1 MSAMRLPRYS
11 LPPSN
16 DTASAN
22 LSILVGAFSHR
33 PHLRSLARQS
43 WGAALMRPHEVLWFI
58 VSVGNQSTADRG
70 AVRREAVAH
79 GDMLLVHGR
88 AEAYWSLPYTSL
100 TFYAAAARSVSCRLV
115 LKTDDDVYVSVPTLR
130 RLLPLIL
137 PTGIYAGY
145 VYGRIRPTRDAQS
158 KYADGIFA
166 PQHAA
171 RLPHATQRTAAGESD
186 LMYPPFVDG
195 IGELL
200 SFDVVRC
207 IASRLAQY
215 EVPSTLAD
223 VVTGH
228 AASTLCGVQPCGG
241 RTGGCLPLPASER
254 AAWPL
259 LPSGEFTLFVRHT
272 DKAIVV
278 EPYRGR
284 LRFKLVPNRRARRRR
299 R

>member
-1 MSAMRLPRYS
+1 MRLPLRYS
-11 LPPSN
+11 LPLSN

-33 PHLRSLARQS
+33 PHLRSFARQS

-70 AVRREAVAH
+70 AVRREAAAH

-88 AEAYWSLPYTSL
+88 AEAYWSLPYKSL

-158 KYADGIFA
+158 KYADGVLGA
-166 PQHAA
+166 GVRAAHAA
-171 RLPHATQRTAAGESD
+171 VE
-186 LMYPPFVDG
+186 
-195 IGELL
+195 
-200 SFDVVRC
+200 
-207 IASRLAQY
+207 
-215 EVPSTLAD
+215 
-223 VVTGH
+223 GH
-228 AASTLCGVQPCGG
+228 P
-241 RTGGCLPLPASER
+241 
-254 AAWPL
+254 
-259 LPSGEFTLFVRHT
+259 
-272 DKAIVV
+272 
-278 EPYRGR
+278 RGR
-284 LRFKLVPNRRARRRR
+284 HSSGRGVGAVRVRTRPRRRWRQQPQRRRRRRQRRSRRRARRRVQR
-299 R
+299 